1 MSEIERAIEMF
12 TKLIWSGALY
22 ESEVDT
28 YNAAIKVLKLEL
40 EREKN
45 PLTCDGCKESGL
57 WDDEIEH
64 GYNCP
69 CMGCERNFPDR
80 YEPKGEPNV

>member
-45 PLTCDGCKESGL
+45 PLTCEGCKDYERRFSMARPCVFCIRSVEKDYYES
-57 WDDEIEH
+57 
-64 GYNCP
+64 
-69 CMGCERNFPDR
+69 
-80 YEPKGEPNV
+80 KGEK